1 MSEYTSNLLCHFVGR
16 SKKTD
21 EERFELLTQIIS
33 GGKLIANIKRP
44 DKPESLF
51 IGGSNCDHVGEVYKE
66 CDCVCFCD
74 IPNEA
79 LTIHTSKYGSF
90 GLGFDKNFIAAQ
102 GARPVMYVPH
112 NYPIIENGDSDNGK
126 GGSETPRNPE
136 QYYPY
141 ILNTAVNFIAIVD
154 MLLPF
159 TDLKKAESLYKAIG
173 LNQPLDASVWNAV
186 FSKKSMPLG
195 FSILQ
200 GLATQSAYV
209 KLFDATLPDDHPDNY
224 YMEREWRC
232 LKNVL
237 FSLDDIKTVY
247 LPNESYKTRFSAAF
261 PTYHGEIKVFGK
273 R

>member
-1 MSEYTSNLLCHFVGR
+1 MCIR
-16 SKKTD
+16 
-21 EERFELLTQIIS
+21 
-33 GGKLIANIKRP
+33 
-44 DKPESLF
+44 
-51 IGGSNCDHVGEVYKE
+51 
-66 CDCVCFCD
+66 
-74 IPNEA
+74 
-79 LTIHTSKYGSF
+79 
-90 GLGFDKNFIAAQ
+90 
-102 GARPVMYVPH
+102 
-112 NYPIIENGDSDNGK
+112 DSDNGK
-126 GGSETPRNPE
+126 DGSETPRNPE

-247 LPNESYKTRFSAAF
+247 LPNESYKTRFSAKF
-261 PTYHGEIKVFGK
+261 PAYQGEYKVFSE